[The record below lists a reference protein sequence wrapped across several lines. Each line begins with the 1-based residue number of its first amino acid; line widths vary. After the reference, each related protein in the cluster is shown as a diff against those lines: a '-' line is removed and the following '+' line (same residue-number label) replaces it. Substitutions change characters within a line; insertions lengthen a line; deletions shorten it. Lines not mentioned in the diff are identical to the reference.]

1 MGSPAELFF
10 SRARRMAVVTTA
22 ILCVAFAAG
31 CYIYVPSDPSRLIPG
46 QQVAYD
52 LNDLGRLNLSSQIGE
67 EVARISGI
75 VVQQSPASST
85 LKVTELTYLNGRST
99 QWSGEAITIRQDF
112 IKASYEQQLSKSKTA
127 AAALAGAAGVGALVA
142 ARAIV
147 GSSVGDNGGKTGGN
161 PPSTPT
167 TIRIHQ

>member
-1 MGSPAELFF
+1 MDTPAKVFL
-10 SRARRMAVVTTA
+10 SRGRRMAVEMTA
-22 ILCVAFAAG
+22 ILCVTFVAG
-31 CYIYVPSDPSRLIPG
+31 CYTYVPSDPSRLIPG

-67 EVARISGI
+67 EVARVAGV

-127 AAALAGAAGVGALVA
+127 AAALAGAAGVGALIA

-147 GSSVGDNGGKTGGN
+147 GSSVGDNGGKTGGT
-161 PPSTPT
+161 PPTTPT